1 MARGLALRHATALVL
16 VLSLLCLSL
25 PTSPA
30 VAGWIP
36 TQQTLP
42 GPRERLV
49 SLVERDDVAAGLARL
64 GIDPAEARR
73 RAQGLTDAEARE
85 ALDRLDSLP
94 AGGDVLATVIASGV
108 LVFLV
113 LLITDILGFTD
124 VFPFVKRTVR

>member
-1 MARGLALRHATALVL
+1 MARRLALRHATALVL
-16 VLSLLCLSL
+16 VFSLLCLSL
-25 PTSPA
+25 PSSPA

-36 TQQTLP
+36 TRQTLP

-49 SLVERDDVAAGLARL
+49 SLVEREDVATGLARL

-73 RAQGLTDAEARE
+73 RAEGLTDAEARQALERLE
-85 ALDRLDSLP
+85 ALP
-94 AGGDVLATVIASGV
+94 AGGDLLATVIASGV